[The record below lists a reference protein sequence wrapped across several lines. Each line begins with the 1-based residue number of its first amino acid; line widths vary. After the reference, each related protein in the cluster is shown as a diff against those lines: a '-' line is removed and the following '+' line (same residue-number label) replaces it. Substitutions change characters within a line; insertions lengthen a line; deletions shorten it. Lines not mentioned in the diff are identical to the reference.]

1 MRITSGIGIA
11 WRSMSR
17 NRLRTFFMMA
27 GVMIGICSL
36 TILDSMGENTKRET
50 MKRFKN
56 MIGTFD
62 TVIIRPGAGKT
73 RGMVSL
79 TNVPP
84 TLKFEDAAA
93 VAGELPEV
101 KQVAMLQNAF
111 DIDVKYKDKNASPA
125 IFGVSANWLDLR
137 GDEVAQGNFISEED
151 MQSLARVAILGSD
164 VLPVLFP
171 EGDAIGKTIRIGDV
185 PFQVKGVLASRGAGP
200 GGGSLD
206 NLILIPVTTA
216 SKRLF
221 NRDFLTMLIAQVREP
236 DKSDED
242 YSTAEAA
249 SSHRDLCARRLHAY
263 KSASGDGASD
273 ADGFY
278 SLDDIEG
285 DCDDRDVYRRG
296 GDHELDADQCFREK
310 KRDWAAALGRSEP
323 AGHFVA
329 VYFGGFAGFE
339 HGWAHRNC
347 AWPRRNKFGGETAAP
362 SAHPCFASLG
372 MDSGT
377 LRGTGFDLRH
387 LSGVESDA
395 SGSCES
401 FANLTPVCLR
411 LPETSCATAK
421 HFY

>member
-36 TILDSMGENTKRET
+36 TILDSVGENTKRET

-73 RGMVSL
+73 RGMVAL

-93 VAGELPEV
+93 IAAEIPEV
-101 KQVAMLQNAF
+101 KQVALLENAF
-111 DIDVKYKDKNASPA
+111 DIDVKYKDKNVSPA
-125 IFGVSANWLDLR
+125 IFGVSANWLNLR
-137 GDEVAQGNFISEED
+137 GDEVAQGDFISEED

-164 VLPVLFP
+164 VLPALLP

-216 SKRLF
+216 AKRLF

-236 DKSDED
+236 EKSDAAVAKI
-242 YSTAEAA
+242 TALLRRRHHIAA
-249 SSHRDLCARRLHAY
+249 STLDDFTLTSPQAVMAEVTQMGSTLSTILKGIATIAMFIGGAVIMSLMLISVSERRKEIGLRR
-263 KSASGDGASD
+263 SVGASRQD
-273 ADGFY
+273 ILLQFILEA
-278 SLDDIEG
+278 SLISTF
-285 DCDDRDVYRRG
+285 G
-296 GDHELDADQCFREK
+296 GLMGIVLGLCGTNLVARMQHLPPIFALQALEWTAGLSVGLGLVFGIYPAWRATQVDPVK
-310 KRDWAAALGRSEP
+310 ALG
-323 AGHFVA
+323 
-329 VYFGGFAGFE
+329 
-339 HGWAHRNC
+339 
-347 AWPRRNKFGGETAAP
+347 T
-362 SAHPCFASLG
+362 
-372 MDSGT
+372 
-377 LRGTGFDLRH
+377 
-387 LSGVESDA
+387 
-395 SGSCES
+395 
-401 FANLTPVCLR
+401 
-411 LPETSCATAK
+411 
-421 HFY
+421 